1 MNRNDASAI
10 EDDGVAEDVLVRLLS
25 RAGMPGVSVFFVELV
40 FEIAIVTSS
49 IAGYSQD
56 VD

>member
-1 MNRNDASAI
+1 
-10 EDDGVAEDVLVRLLS
+10 
-25 RAGMPGVSVFFVELV
+25 MPEVSVFFVELV

-56 VD
+56 VN